1 MLEWIAMITMLI
13 DHLGVTFYPEVS
25 VMRMIG
31 RLAFPLYCFFIVIG
45 LSRTRNQ
52 KRYLKR
58 LLFIALISQIPYN
71 LVFPVLGLNVVFGLL
86 VGAILIYI
94 YEKYNSVFKWVLIT
108 GICIVVI
115 IFNDYVSYG
124 IYGVSLCLLYYFLK
138 DKAFKLVC
146 AHIILNIMFN
156 FQQTGNF
163 ISGQMLSVLGTLIII
178 WRNKLPNMP
187 VPRKF
192 YQAFYPSHLL
202 LVGILSYLL

>member
-1 MLEWIAMITMLI
+1 MITMLI
-13 DHLGVTFYPEVS
+13 DHLGVTFFPEVS

-58 LLFIALISQIPYN
+58 ILFIALISQIPYN
-71 LVFPVLGLNVVFGLL
+71 LVFPSLGLNVVFGLL

-108 GICIVVI
+108 GICTVVI
-115 IFNDYVSYG
+115 VFNDYISYG
-124 IYGVSLCLLYYFLK
+124 IYGVLLCLVYYFLK
-138 DKAFKLVC
+138 EKAFKLVG
-146 AHIILNIMFN
+146 AHIILNLMFN
-156 FQQTGNF
+156 YQQTGSL

-178 WRNKLPNMP
+178 WRNKLPSMP